1 MSTFSGAWRHQ
12 KRRDPTRTATFQTV
26 SPHST
31 LAIWPPGRRHR
42 SRVPCYSLDFLRLGA
57 HSQPAKSLLTSWERP
72 PHTRSGVRVPEGGV
86 DQQGG
91 AKRSLRKV
99 LSGPRELRGALRDRR
114 IEVSSS
120 GGWSRGVPYL
130 FR

>member
-1 MSTFSGAWRHQ
+1 MLLLRLFAARCAQ
-12 KRRDPTRTATFQTV
+12 PTRKK
-26 SPHST
+26 SPY
-31 LAIWPPGRRHR
+31 L
-42 SRVPCYSLDFLRLGA
+42 LGA
-57 HSQPAKSLLTSWERP
+57 PTAHEERG
-72 PHTRSGVRVPEGGV
+72 TGARRRCV